1 MRNKSLLFVLIGAVI
16 FGLLAATSVSGFL
29 RGVRENTN
37 PNKMIVAK
45 VDIPLGARIIAE
57 QLTTV
62 EVPKAATPDGT
73 FTKEE
78 QVIGRISI
86 TKISAREPLTSY
98 RLAAVGSS
106 GGLSAVIPEGYRAM
120 TVKVDDETG
129 IAGFLM
135 PGTLVDVLAVI
146 NADNNQGPISKIV
159 LQNIKVLANGQN
171 LDQPKDERE
180 ASSVKT
186 VTLQVTPDQ
195 TEKLALASAEG
206 KLRLSLR
213 NSTDQGDEL
222 TRGASKSTILNGD
235 RAIPIQPPATAQN
248 ESAPVRRVVAAMPA
262 PINRTWTPPRI
273 DPQPVTAKLAPQE
286 APTPRASIEV
296 IEGGKRRTVVFP

>member
-1 MRNKSLLFVLIGAVI
+1 MV
-16 FGLLAATSVSGFL
+16 
-29 RGVRENTN
+29 
-37 PNKMIVAK
+37 VAK

-73 FTKEE
+73 FTKLD
-78 QVIGRISI
+78 QVVGRITI
-86 TKISAREPLTSY
+86 TKISAREPLTTS
-98 RLAAVGSS
+98 RLAAAGAS

-146 NADNNQGPISKIV
+146 SGDNNQGAVSKIV

-180 ASSVKT
+180 ANSVKN

-195 TEKLALASAEG
+195 AEKLALSSSEG
-206 KLRLSLR
+206 KLRLALR
-213 NSTDQGDEL
+213 NSTDQGDERTTGATKQSVL
-222 TRGASKSTILNGD
+222 TGE
-235 RAIPIQPPATAQN
+235 RALPVPDATTQN
-248 ESAPVRRVVAAMPA
+248 QIVRKITTPA
-262 PINRTWTPPRI
+262 PTQPRRNPAW
-273 DPQPVTAKLAPQE
+273 DLPRLEPAAPKPAPQE
-286 APTPRASIEV
+286 APTPRAAVEV
-296 IEGGKRRTVVFP
+296 IEGGKKRTVVFP